1 MLRSHGAGSLRASD
15 IGQSVTLAGW
25 VARRRDHGGVA
36 FIDLRDSS
44 GMFKLL
50 SLMKMW
56 PALYELSGVFWLRE
70 TWQSAHK
77 EMRI

>member
-1 MLRSHGAGSLRASD
+1 MAGLLLSIYAIPL
-15 IGQSVTLAGW
+15 
-25 VARRRDHGGVA
+25 
-36 FIDLRDSS
+36 

-56 PALYELSGVFWLRE
+56 PARYELSGVFWLRE
-70 TWQSAHK
+70 KWQSAHK